1 MVVALLAQTKIK
13 QSSFMPEGSVRGRTS
28 TSLRPFISDQYA
40 TKKILLKDFNT
51 GIMYEK
57 IQINQFFRN
66 TVKTIKSVASNT
78 ARTLSVI

>member
-1 MVVALLAQTKIK
+1 
-13 QSSFMPEGSVRGRTS
+13 MPEGSVRGRTS

-40 TKKILLKDFNT
+40 TKNILLKDFNT

-66 TVKTIKSVASNT
+66 TVKSIKS
-78 ARTLSVI
+78 